1 MDFLDICKS
10 RYSCRGFS
18 DEPIEKSD
26 IDYIKQ
32 CLLRVPSARNVQPY
46 TVIET
51 EGEVMKRAIT
61 AAQIGGGN
69 LWASS
74 AKGFWVIV
82 EEAME
87 GLQRFA
93 EIDCGILVSTAC
105 YAAEARNIGTV
116 IIGRYDEKALKELLG
131 IPEGKRVLLC
141 LAMGKK
147 EAAPRNPQKK
157 GEGEL
162 FKLNSYNE

>member
-1 MDFLDICKS
+1 MDFLDICNN

-32 CLLRVPSARNVQPY
+32 CVLNVPSARNVQPY

-51 EGEVMKRAIT
+51 EGEIMQKAIA

-74 AKGFWVIV
+74 AKSFWVIV
-82 EEAME
+82 EEVVE
-87 GLQRFA
+87 GLQRFSG
-93 EIDCGILVSTAC
+93 IDCGILVSTAC

-116 IIGRYDEKALKELLG
+116 IIGRYDENALKELLG
-131 IPEGKRVLLC
+131 IPEDKRILLC
-141 LAMGKK
+141 LALGKK
-147 EAAPRNPQKK
+147 AASPKNPHKK
-157 GEGEL
+157 GKEEL
-162 FKLNSYNE
+162 FKLNNYNE